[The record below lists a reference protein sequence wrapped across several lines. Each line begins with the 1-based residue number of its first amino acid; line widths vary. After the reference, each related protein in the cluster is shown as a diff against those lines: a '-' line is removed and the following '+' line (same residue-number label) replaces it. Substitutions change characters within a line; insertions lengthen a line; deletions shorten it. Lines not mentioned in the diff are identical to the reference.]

1 LGCNESYDVIQKVA
15 LSDKQ
20 VNSQATSGSLLCLR
34 LSKATNTANGM
45 THHGETQ
52 RTSEKAVR
60 KTKHSY
66 NPTKANGYVAKSGTK
81 TDDVLLLFKHN
92 SHF

>member
-1 LGCNESYDVIQKVA
+1 
-15 LSDKQ
+15 
-20 VNSQATSGSLLCLR
+20 
-34 LSKATNTANGM
+34 M
-45 THHGETQ
+45 THHSETQ

-81 TDDVLLLFKHN
+81 TDDVLLQFKHN